1 MVCSQ
6 MIDLSTI
13 VMSLDAPMLVCCH
26 KRFKP
31 AHRDLNNNGSKRAQ
45 QTEFATQQPEASVE
59 ETKFP
64 IRGNHTKKSVA
75 VPLHNLS
82 PIENIPDYC
91 FSTKRAYNRQ
101 NRPEPFTPNTQPA
114 RNMSAGCTRT
124 PTMADAA
131 VTRA

>member
-31 AHRDLNNNGSKRAQ
+31 AHRDLNNNGSKSVQKA
-45 QTEFATQQPEASVE
+45 EFAIQQPEACVE

-64 IRGNHTKKSVA
+64 IRAHHTKKEWSRQ
-75 VPLHNLS
+75 S
-82 PIENIPDYC
+82 TSSKIE
-91 FSTKRAYNRQ
+91 
-101 NRPEPFTPNTQPA
+101 
-114 RNMSAGCTRT
+114 RT
-124 PTMADAA
+124 L
-131 VTRA
+131 VTRIRGLPIVARSSITQI